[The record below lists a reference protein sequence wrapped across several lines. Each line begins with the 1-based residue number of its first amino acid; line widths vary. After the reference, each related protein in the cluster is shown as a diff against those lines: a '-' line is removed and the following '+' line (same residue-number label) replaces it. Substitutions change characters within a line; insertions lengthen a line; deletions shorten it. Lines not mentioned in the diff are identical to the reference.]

1 MLDAAADVLVPSVAA
16 AVIAVLATVAVE
28 RLGGVLGG
36 IAASVPTTIIPAAIG
51 MHSSSPDQGNF
62 VQAMAFVPVGIL
74 MNAGYLL
81 LWRVVPAKLGMR
93 SHRHLLATTAAIAL
107 GAWLAV
113 ATAIVWLH
121 RAAAP
126 SAGLSLSIGCTAFAC
141 AVLLGV
147 AANRVPHPA
156 PAGTRRVGP
165 VVLALRGVAAGA
177 AIGGSVLLARSGLP
191 VAGGIGSVFPAIFT
205 TILVAT
211 WLAQGAQ
218 VPTGAVGPMM
228 LGTTS
233 VSAYALLATVL
244 FPRLPIPAA
253 AAACWAISAGGV
265 SVPAY
270 LWISRVRA
278 TSSSRPATP

>member
-1 MLDAAADVLVPSVAA
+1 M
-16 AVIAVLATVAVE
+16 
-28 RLGGVLGG
+28 
-36 IAASVPTTIIPAAIG
+36 
-51 MHSSSPDQGNF
+51 
-62 VQAMAFVPVGIL
+62 
-74 MNAGYLL
+74 L

-93 SHRHLLATTAAIAL
+93 SHRYLLATTAAIAL

-121 RAAAP
+121 RAAPP
-126 SAGLSLSIGCTAFAC
+126 SAGLSLAIGGTAFAC

-165 VVLALRGVAAGA
+165 IVLAMRGVAAGA
-177 AIGGSVLLARSGLP
+177 AIGLSVLLARSGLP

-233 VSAYALLATVL
+233 VSAYALLATAL

-253 AAACWAISAGGV
+253 AAACWAISAGFV

-270 LWISRVRA
+270 LWIRRVRA
-278 TSSSRPATP
+278 TSASRPATP

>member
-1 MLDAAADVLVPSVAA
+1 MLDAAADLLVPSVAA
-16 AVIAVLATVAVE
+16 AAIAVLATFAVE

-36 IAASVPTTIIPAAIG
+36 IAASVPTTIVPAAIG
-51 MHSSSPDQGNF
+51 MHASAPDHGHF

-93 SHRHLLATTAAIAL
+93 SHRYLLATTAAITL

-126 SAGLSLSIGCTAFAC
+126 SAGLSLAIGCTAFAC

-165 VVLALRGVAAGA
+165 IVLAMRGVAAGA
-177 AIGGSVLLARSGLP
+177 AIGLSVLLARSGLP

-244 FPRLPIPAA
+244 FPRMPVPAA
-253 AAACWAISAGGV
+253 AAACWAIAAGGV
-265 SVPAY
+265 SVPAF
-270 LWISRVRA
+270 LWIRRVRA

>member
-1 MLDAAADVLVPSVAA
+1 VLDSAADVLVPALAA
-16 AVIAVLATVAVE
+16 GVIAVLATVAVE
-28 RLGGVLGG
+28 RLGGALGG
-36 IAASVPTTIIPAAIG
+36 IAASIPTTIVPAALG
-51 MHSSSPDQGNF
+51 MHASAADPAQF
-62 VQAMAFVPVGIL
+62 RQAMAFVPVGIL

-93 SHRHLLATTAAIAL
+93 SHRHLLAATAAIAL

-113 ATAIVWLH
+113 ATAVVWLH
-121 RAAAP
+121 AVAQPSVPLSLAIGGTAMAAA
-126 SAGLSLSIGCTAFAC
+126 LC
-141 AVLLGV
+141 LGI

-165 VVLALRGVAAGA
+165 AVLALRGAAAGA
-177 AIGGSVLLARSGLP
+177 AIGASVVLSRSGHA
-191 VAGGIGSVFPAIFT
+191 VAGGLGSVFPAIFT

-233 VSAYALLATVL
+233 VSAYALLATAL
-244 FPRLPIPAA
+244 FPRMPAPAA
-253 AAACWAISAGGV
+253 AAACWALSAGCV
-265 SVPAY
+265 SLPAY
-270 LWISRVRA
+270 LWIRRVRA
-278 TSSSRPATP
+278 TSGSRRATP